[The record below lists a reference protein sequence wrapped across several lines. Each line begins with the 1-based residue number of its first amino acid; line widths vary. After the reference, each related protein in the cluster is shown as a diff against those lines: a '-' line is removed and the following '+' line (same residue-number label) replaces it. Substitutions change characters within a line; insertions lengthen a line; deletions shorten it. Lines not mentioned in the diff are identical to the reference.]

1 MRREERRWRKNE
13 RGVSGRMPGES
24 KTLAA
29 AVGLR
34 GPTPP
39 LVGMARYEILR
50 PIGRGGM
57 GVVYEA
63 LDRQRQRLVALK
75 TLRHF
80 TPAALYLFKRE
91 FRALADVH
99 HPNLVHLHELVV
111 SGNDGAFFTM
121 ELVRGTDFLSHL
133 QRQRAGLR
141 PALRQLVD
149 GIRALH
155 RAGKLHRD
163 IKPSNVRV
171 TPEGRVV
178 LLDFGIATEL
188 APTTGDAASEAGE
201 TAGTAR
207 YMAPELSEGQRPTRP
222 TPASDWYS
230 VGIMLDEALGDAAA
244 PDLEALRTDLLRR
257 DPAHRPDGAEIA
269 RRLLAA
275 DERAGAAPAGPISPA
290 TQDTFVGRAASLQAL
305 QAAFEAVERGASITV
320 RLAGSPGMGKST
332 LARRFLDETAARAL
346 VLRGRAY
353 ERESVPYKAMDS
365 VVDALSRH
373 LMRLDRDGCPLPLP
387 AEASALVRLFPVLRR
402 VPALRDLAA
411 PSIEEPQRIRH
422 RAFAALR
429 QLLRS
434 LSRSKP
440 LVLFIDDVQWGD
452 ADSATLVVELMR
464 PPEAPSILLVAAYRE
479 EEAERSP
486 FLVEIAAR
494 WPVGAEVRSVQVE
507 PLDPREAR
515 QLALGHPGTTRRR
528 LGREHRAGV
537 GREPAAHR
545 RARALRAAL
554 PRICGQ
560 AGRSSQSRRLAA
572 LSGEARRMLD
582 VVSVGGRPLPLS
594 VVAEAS
600 GVQGGP
606 ARRSRWRGST
616 ASSAPGC
623 ATDTRSSRRPMA
635 ASATSSSR
643 RYPRRRSAII
653 TGDSPGPL
661 SSAQHVDPEA
671 VAVHFLGAGD
681 AEQGAHFAERAAEQ
695 AAGKL
700 AFERAARLFRLAL
713 ENLPDPSAERCDL
726 HARLGEVLEW
736 AGRGSEAARA
746 YLEAAQRAGSA
757 ATRVQL
763 ERAAAEQ
770 LLTSGRIDEGAAVL
784 RRVLVAAGTRAPRTP
799 LGAIVCLLFYRVLRA
814 LVGLGFERRDQA
826 ATERDRLR
834 IDALHSFVIGFSIVD
849 VVVATCVQA
858 RCLMLAL
865 RSGSSVDVMRA
876 ASIELTHV
884 ASQGGPV
891 GKRERTLAG
900 IIDSLAEQSRDAE
913 WLAFVHAS
921 RGAALLFRGR
931 WREALEMLDGAYA
944 GVAARRAGWQSNA
957 NLFAAYALYSM
968 GDLQALGPRQARV
981 LADAE
986 LRGDLY
992 TEVSLR
998 TVTAPVLCLAADD
1011 PDAARRHVRDAMAQ
1025 WSHRG
1030 FLLQHWQAAR
1040 AEAEIELYVGDAAA
1054 ACARLERD
1062 AKALRRSF
1070 LLASQFLRISHAS
1083 VRGRCA
1089 IAAAAADPHRR
1100 AERLALARRIARS
1113 LWRERAPHGAPLA
1126 AILSAGVASI
1136 ARDRAGAARHLRG
1149 ALALGRSADMSLHVE
1164 AARYQLGR
1172 VLGGDEGRDL
1182 VARAEAA
1189 LAAQG
1194 VRAPLHFASMIAPG
1208 FDEPRRVAPSR
1219 RASGT
1224 YERGSSGSDST

>member
-171 TPEGRVV
+171 TREGRVV

-207 YMAPELSEGQRPTRP
+207 YMAPELSEGERPTRP
-222 TPASDWYS
+222 TAASDWYS
-230 VGIMLDEALGDAAA
+230 VGVMLDEALGDAAA

-332 LARRFLDETAARAL
+332 LARRFLDEDGGPRPRAARPRLRAGGRAL
-346 VLRGRAY
+346 QGDGQRGRRA
-353 ERESVPYKAMDS
+353 ESPP
-365 VVDALSRH
+365 DATRSRWLS
-373 LMRLDRDGCPLPLP
+373 PALP
-387 AEASALVRLFPVLRR
+387 AEASALARLFPVLHR

-515 QLALGHPGTTRRR
+515 QLALAILVPPDEDSAASIARESGGSPLLIEELARCEPPRRGYAVK
-528 LGREHRAGV
+528 LDELV
-537 GREPAAHR
+537 
-545 RARALRAAL
+545 
-554 PRICGQ
+554 
-560 AGRSSQSRRLAA
+560 SRRLAA

-600 GVQGGP
+600 GVQGGLGEAIAM
-606 ARRSRWRGST
+606 AREHGFVRTGLRDGHEVVETTHGRIRDVIVAQIPPET
-616 ASSAPGC
+616 IR
-623 ATDTRSSRRPMA
+623 DHHRRLA
-635 ASATSSSR
+635 RT
-643 RYPRRRSAII
+643 
-653 TGDSPGPL
+653 L

-700 AFERAARLFRLAL
+700 AFDRAARLFRLAL
-713 ENLPDPSAERCDL
+713 ENLPRPVGRAVRPLRAPRRSPRVGRSRIGGRARTSRQRSAPVPPRRECSSSARPRSSCSRAVASTRAPSCSGASSSR
-726 HARLGEVLEW
+726 
-736 AGRGSEAARA
+736 RA
-746 YLEAAQRAGSA
+746 
-757 ATRVQL
+757 
-763 ERAAAEQ
+763 
-770 LLTSGRIDEGAAVL
+770 
-784 RRVLVAAGTRAPRTP
+784 RAPRTP

-814 LVGLGFERRDQA
+814 LVGLGFERRGSGRRRS
-826 ATERDRLR
+826 AT
-834 IDALHSFVIGFSIVD
+834 AW
-849 VVVATCVQA
+849 
-858 RCLMLAL
+858 
-865 RSGSSVDVMRA
+865 RSTPCTRSWSASASSMWWSPRA
-876 ASIELTHV
+876 C
-884 ASQGGPV
+884 
-891 GKRERTLAG
+891 
-900 IIDSLAEQSRDAE
+900 
-913 WLAFVHAS
+913 
-921 RGAALLFRGR
+921 
-931 WREALEMLDGAYA
+931 
-944 GVAARRAGWQSNA
+944 RRA
-957 NLFAAYALYSM
+957 
-968 GDLQALGPRQARV
+968 
-981 LADAE
+981 
-986 LRGDLY
+986 
-992 TEVSLR
+992 T
-998 TVTAPVLCLAADD
+998 
-1011 PDAARRHVRDAMAQ
+1011 
-1025 WSHRG
+1025 
-1030 FLLQHWQAAR
+1030 
-1040 AEAEIELYVGDAAA
+1040 
-1054 ACARLERD
+1054 
-1062 AKALRRSF
+1062 
-1070 LLASQFLRISHAS
+1070 
-1083 VRGRCA
+1083 
-1089 IAAAAADPHRR
+1089 
-1100 AERLALARRIARS
+1100 
-1113 LWRERAPHGAPLA
+1113 
-1126 AILSAGVASI
+1126 
-1136 ARDRAGAARHLRG
+1136 
-1149 ALALGRSADMSLHVE
+1149 
-1164 AARYQLGR
+1164 
-1172 VLGGDEGRDL
+1172 
-1182 VARAEAA
+1182 
-1189 LAAQG
+1189 
-1194 VRAPLHFASMIAPG
+1194 
-1208 FDEPRRVAPSR
+1208 
-1219 RASGT
+1219 
-1224 YERGSSGSDST
+1224 